1 MKNKKVSVNLQNEAH
16 EYDIEIGH
24 DLLDASGEWARKC
37 LAPNTSKIALVSNV
51 KVFPL
56 YGAAVKNSLEKQ
68 GYEVLV
74 YLMKDGE
81 KHKNFRT
88 LESILKF
95 CSEQKLTRTD
105 AEAKIQ
111 HRLDVAGN
119 PPGWDVNRII
129 GLKVLGMGSFALI
142 ALLWSFGT
150 AKSAGVVLLLTI
162 GAGVFGY
169 LLPNILLNNAGQKRE
184 NQMQNALPDALDLMT
199 ISVEAGLGFDAA
211 VSRVAKETTGP
222 LAQELARLLQ
232 EMQIG
237 VGRMEAMRAMAERT
251 TMTDLKSFC
260 LAMVQADSFGIPVAR
275 VLRVQSKEMRSKR
288 RQRAEEKAQ
297 QVPVKILFPLVFF
310 ILPALFVV
318 ILGPVVLETMDFF
331 SSQQ

>member
-1 MKNKKVSVNLQNEAH
+1 MNSATDNLSPALLLFVGALMIFGALLALGWLFVARLAERQATARTLQAIRSLDRNRDVALLELDRPFTERVFAPLG
-16 EYDIEIGH
+16 EQLVGIGH
-24 DLLDASGEWARKC
+24 
-37 LAPNTSKIALVSNV
+37 
-51 KVFPL
+51 
-56 YGAAVKNSLEKQ
+56 
-68 GYEVLV
+68 
-74 YLMKDGE
+74 
-81 KHKNFRT
+81 
-88 LESILKF
+88 
-95 CSEQKLTRTD
+95 KLTRTD